1 MTLGHL
7 ALLVGLALFTWLALD
22 LLLLLVGGILLA
34 VLLRSLATLLAA
46 KTGLRVGPALAV
58 VLVSLVSVLG
68 LVGWLYAPRLA
79 EQVDQLTT
87 TLPAAF
93 DNLTSWFEQYA
104 WGRWVME
111 QASTG
116 ADNGGAIERAAA
128 FLRRMTSGGVALA
141 FVLFSGIYLAAEP
154 GPYVRGLIRLVP
166 LAHRRR
172 AAEVLFATGHALRWW
187 LFGQLIAMVLVGL
200 TMGIGLA
207 LIGVPLSLLLGV
219 LAGLFEFIPLI
230 GPVLAL
236 GPALL
241 LALADSPQQAAW
253 VLLLYSVVQTSE
265 SYIITPLVQRRAVEL
280 PPVLTITA
288 QIALSWAAGPVG
300 LVVAVPLTAVV
311 MVVVQMLYLRDALDD
326 EVEPAWAA
334 TSRREVREERDGML
348 AGLLPD

>member
-1 MTLGHL
+1 
-7 ALLVGLALFTWLALD
+7 
-22 LLLLLVGGILLA
+22 
-34 VLLRSLATLLAA
+34 
-46 KTGLRVGPALAV
+46 
-58 VLVSLVSVLG
+58 
-68 LVGWLYAPRLA
+68 
-79 EQVDQLTT
+79 
-87 TLPAAF
+87 
-93 DNLTSWFEQYA
+93 
-104 WGRWVME
+104 
-111 QASTG
+111 
-116 ADNGGAIERAAA
+116 
-128 FLRRMTSGGVALA
+128 
-141 FVLFSGIYLAAEP
+141 
-154 GPYVRGLIRLVP
+154 
-166 LAHRRR
+166 
-172 AAEVLFATGHALRWW
+172 
-187 LFGQLIAMVLVGL
+187 
-200 TMGIGLA
+200 
-207 LIGVPLSLLLGV
+207 V

-311 MVVVQMLYLRDALDD
+311 MLYLRDALDD